1 MISFIVK
8 KITEKYLHGSLS
20 KNCIT
25 YTIFIDLIKLEKNY
39 LTNIHKM
46 TYNLFFVHRPRGGV
60 SAKWQLTAS
69 HSQKLR
75 TGYVLIAIPR

>member
-1 MISFIVK
+1 M
-8 KITEKYLHGSLS
+8 
-20 KNCIT
+20 
-25 YTIFIDLIKLEKNY
+25 EKNY
-39 LTNIHKM
+39 LTNIHR
-46 TYNLFFVHRPRGGV
+46 TRYNLFFVHRPRGGV